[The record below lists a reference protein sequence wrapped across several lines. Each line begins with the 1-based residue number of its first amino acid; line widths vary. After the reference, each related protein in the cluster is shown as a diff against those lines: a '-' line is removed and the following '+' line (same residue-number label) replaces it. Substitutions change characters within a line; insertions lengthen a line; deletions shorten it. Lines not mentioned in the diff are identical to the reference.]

1 MAPQLTM
8 YLFGFWPKHLVWTY
22 PGEEAIAPLMLKQK
36 VMRRYIQWHLI
47 MLVSFDNGEL
57 EEITPL
63 TSNSGKVILKETNQ
77 SRRSILSPLHKS
89 KRRRWRLYQY
99 HCYKQWKIPLGICLG
114 QGNCLQQM
122 SQIPLQSRQARVLP
136 EPLK

>member
-1 MAPQLTM
+1 MYCSFLAEALGMDVSWRGSNSTIDVEAEGDAALYTMAS
-8 YLFGFWPKHLVWTY
+8 
-22 PGEEAIAPLMLKQK
+22 
-36 VMRRYIQWHLI
+36 VMHVVI
-47 MLVSFDNGEL
+47 FDNGEL

-77 SRRSILSPLHKS
+77 SDDPFESTLNQKKKMETISVSLLQTVENTPWNLI
-89 KRRRWRLYQY
+89 WA
-99 HCYKQWKIPLGICLG
+99 
-114 QGNCLQQM
+114 GNCLQQM